1 MMGEASTEN
10 KHRYNITHNE
20 MLEIEINS
28 EIGNYNN
35 SDIIALEEMINL
47 SKEIGNS
54 THNYYVSKI

>member
-1 MMGEASTEN
+1 
-10 KHRYNITHNE
+10 

-47 SKEIGNS
+47 SKEIENS
-54 THNYYVSKI
+54 THNYYMSKI